1 MIFGLCILTCTYCK
15 FLGPQWI
22 FEFCNYYRTQNVDQ
36 LFVLCILLH
45 PLNTRTWKVP
55 TAIECFNLCTRI
67 HALIECVCIS
77 THQQRR
83 TPICILQGTCFQ
95 SHCYCLCFLVKYLCL
110 NVYVRIVS
118 NYYRAEQWGTIVWM
132 LQVTRSLP
140 VACAGLLKTK
150 MPPNQIVVSIMLHK
164 RRCQFG
170 IEYVLL
176 YCCIL
181 YWMHITEE
189 TDHYHATST
198 VWLR

>member
-1 MIFGLCILTCTYCK
+1 MIFGLCILTCTHCK

-22 FEFCNYYRTQNVDQ
+22 FEFCNYYTVDQ

-150 MPPNQIVVSIMLHK
+150 MPPNQIVVSIICFINAAAILVLNM
-164 RRCQFG
+164 FFFIVVYF
-170 IEYVLL
+170 IE
-176 YCCIL
+176 CISPKERI
-181 YWMHITEE
+181 MITQPPL
-189 TDHYHATST
+189 
-198 VWLR
+198 WGCGK

>member
-1 MIFGLCILTCTYCK
+1 MIFGLCILTCTHCK

-55 TAIECFNLCTRI
+55 AAIECLNLCTRI

-83 TPICILQGTCFQ
+83 TPICILQGTCFL

-110 NVYVRIVS
+110 NVYILCPTIIEQSNEELLFECCKSPAPSPLHVR
-118 NYYRAEQWGTIVWM
+118 G
-132 LQVTRSLP
+132 
-140 VACAGLLKTK
+140 
-150 MPPNQIVVSIMLHK
+150 
-164 RRCQFG
+164 F
-170 IEYVLL
+170 
-176 YCCIL
+176 
-181 YWMHITEE
+181 
-189 TDHYHATST
+189 
-198 VWLR
+198 